1 MSCMKEAG
9 GNRNQEAETSPNQTF
24 SYMQSYNTIDQYIED
39 FPPTIQKI
47 LASIR
52 STIQKTVPQAQE
64 AIKYGIPTFVLG
76 GNLIHFA
83 AFKHHIGI
91 YPGPVGIAAFEKE
104 LSRYQTS
111 KGAIQLP
118 LDEPI
123 PLNLIK
129 KIVEFRVQQT
139 EMKLKLKSAKSK
151 KATSKTATPKK
162 AVDANAFLPTISAP
176 ARRALAGE
184 GISNLKQLSKYS
196 ASQLLELHGMGPGS
210 IPKIEEALKA
220 EGLTLKRV

>member
-1 MSCMKEAG
+1 
-9 GNRNQEAETSPNQTF
+9 
-24 SYMQSYNTIDQYIED
+24 MQSYNTIDQYIAD
-39 FPPTIQKI
+39 FPSPIQKI
-47 LASIR
+47 LTSIR
-52 STIQKTVPQAQE
+52 STIQKTVPKAEE

-91 YPGPVGIAAFEKE
+91 YPGPVGVAAFEKE

-139 EMKLKLKSAKSK
+139 EMKAKLKSAKPK
-151 KATSKTATPKK
+151 KATSKTAVPKK
-162 AVDANAFLPTISAP
+162 AEGKEFFTSIPAP
-176 ARRALAGE
+176 ARRALANE
-184 GISNLKQLSKYS
+184 GITNLKQLSKYS
-196 ASQLLELHGMGPGS
+196 ASKLLELHGMGPGS
-210 IPKIEEALKA
+210 IPKIEEALKVQ
-220 EGLTLKRV
+220 GLNLKKSKV

>member
-1 MSCMKEAG
+1 
-9 GNRNQEAETSPNQTF
+9 
-24 SYMQSYNTIDQYIED
+24 MQSYNTIDQYIAD
-39 FPPTIQKI
+39 FPSPIQKI
-47 LASIR
+47 LTSIR
-52 STIQKTVPQAQE
+52 STIHKTVPKAEE

-91 YPGPVGIAAFEKE
+91 YPGPVGVAAFEKE

-139 EMKLKLKSAKSK
+139 ELKAKLKSAKPK
-151 KATSKTATPKK
+151 KATSKTAVPKK
-162 AVDANAFLPTISAP
+162 ANEPVQELLPSIPAP
-176 ARRALAGE
+176 ARRALANE
-184 GISNLKQLSKYS
+184 GISNLKQLSRYS
-196 ASQLLELHGMGPGS
+196 ANQLLELHGMGPGS

-220 EGLTLKRV
+220 EGLNLKKSKV